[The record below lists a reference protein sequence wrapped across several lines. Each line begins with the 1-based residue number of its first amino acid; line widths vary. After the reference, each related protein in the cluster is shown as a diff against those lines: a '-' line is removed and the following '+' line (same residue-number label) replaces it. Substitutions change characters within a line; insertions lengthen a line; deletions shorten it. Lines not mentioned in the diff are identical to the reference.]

1 MIQLFTTPTCPQ
13 CQRLK
18 SLFKD
23 KGIDFDQFDLTTPAG
38 LTELRTLD
46 IWELQV
52 PILVLD
58 KGNPTKYL
66 KAADIEALSDEAL
79 IGVANG

>member
-1 MIQLFTTPTCPQ
+1 MLQLFTTPTCPQ
-13 CQRLK
+13 CQRVK
-18 SLFKD
+18 DLFTKN
-23 KGIDFDQFDLTTPAG
+23 GIDFEQIDLTTTAG

-46 IWELQV
+46 IWELQA

-58 KGNPTKYL
+58 KGNPPKYL
-66 KAADIEALSDEAL
+66 KAADIETLSDEAL

>member
-13 CQRLK
+13 CQRVK
-18 SLFKD
+18 DLFTK
-23 KGIDFDQFDLTTPAG
+23 KGIDFEQIDLTTPAG

-46 IWELQV
+46 IWELQA

-58 KGNPTKYL
+58 KGNPPKYL
-66 KAADIEALSDEAL
+66 KAADIETLSDEAL

>member
-1 MIQLFTTPTCPQ
+1 MLKLFTTPTCPQ
-13 CQRLK
+13 CQRVKALLTK
-18 SLFKD
+18 T
-23 KGIDFDQFDLTTPAG
+23 GIDFEQIDLATPAG

-46 IWELQV
+46 IWELQA

-58 KGNPTKYL
+58 KGNPPKYL
-66 KAADIEALSDEAL
+66 KAADIEVLSDEAL